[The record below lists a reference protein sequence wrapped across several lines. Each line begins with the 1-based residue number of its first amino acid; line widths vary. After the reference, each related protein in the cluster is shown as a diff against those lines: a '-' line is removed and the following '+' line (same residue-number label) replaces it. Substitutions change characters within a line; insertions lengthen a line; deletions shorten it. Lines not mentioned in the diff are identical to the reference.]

1 MINALGNKVEGS
13 GEGDKIEKV
22 NVHKNNYGRR
32 YTTSLLKREYYL
44 SSRFVVESFVRWPEW
59 GAAGGVLMNS
69 S

>member
-44 SSRFVVESFVRWPEW
+44 SSRFVVESFEVAGMGGR
-59 GAAGGVLMNS
+59 GGVLMNS